1 MSFVSDLRVVLEGRD
16 FRRLFGT
23 RLVSQ
28 FSDGIF
34 QFAVTGF
41 AFFSP
46 EKSTSAAEIATG
58 LAVLFL
64 PYSIL
69 GPFVGVFIDRW
80 SRRQILVIAPLVRG
94 ALLLL
99 TAALLVTGAPDAL
112 FYAAA
117 LAVLGVNRFFLAA
130 LGASLPH
137 VVPAERLLV
146 ANAVTPT
153 SGTVLTFLGAGLGF
167 LLHALFGGDHRG
179 TAVLMVTSGLI
190 FGLSALI
197 ARTMERQ
204 LLGPAYDPGMP
215 QTREALR
222 NVLSGLADGARHL
235 VHHRAAAAALGA
247 MATHRFMY
255 GMCTAMLMML
265 SRYYFADSAENALA
279 AVSLVVATSGVGY
292 FVAILVT
299 PWATERFGIETWIP
313 IMLVSAGLLTFA
325 LCVPFQQWGFAV
337 GGFVLGVAGQSIK
350 ICADTSVQRDVEDAY
365 LGRAFSIYDMLFN
378 GTYVLAAALAATL
391 LPANG
396 RSLTVLVIITAGYV
410 GGAVLY
416 RMITPR
422 RPGGR
427 ASATVA
433 AQQTVKPHSGV

>member
-34 QFAVTGF
+34 QFAVAGF

-46 EKSTSAAEIATG
+46 EKSTSAVGIAAG
-58 LAVLFL
+58 LAVLLL

-69 GPFVGVFIDRW
+69 GPFAGVFIDRW

-99 TAALLVTGAPDAL
+99 AAALVAAGAPDAL
-112 FYAAA
+112 FYTAA

-137 VVPAERLLV
+137 VVPADRLMV

-153 SGTVLTFLGAGLGF
+153 SGTVLTFVGVGAGY
-167 LLHALFGGDHRG
+167 LLRMIFGSDHRG
-179 TAVLMVTSGLI
+179 TAVLLVASGLV

-197 ARTMERQ
+197 ARTMGRE
-204 LLGPAYDPGMP
+204 LLGPAYDPDRP
-215 QTREALR
+215 QARAAVR
-222 NVLSGLADGARHL
+222 HVLSGLADGARHL
-235 VHHRAAAAALGA
+235 ARHRAAAAAMGA
-247 MATHRFMY
+247 MATHRFVY
-255 GMCTAMLMML
+255 GMCTAMLVLL
-265 SRYYFADSAENALA
+265 SRYYFAENAEDALN
-279 AVSLVVATSGVGY
+279 AVSIVVATSGVGY
-292 FVAILVT
+292 ALAILVT
-299 PWATERFGIETWIP
+299 PWATERFGIERWVQA
-313 IMLVSAGLLTFA
+313 MLAGAGVLTFA
-325 LCVPFQQWGFAV
+325 LCAPFQQWGFAA
-337 GGFVLGVAGQSIK
+337 GGFVLGIAGQSIK

-378 GTYVLAAALAATL
+378 GTYVLAAALAAAL
-391 LPANG
+391 LPADG
-396 RSLTVLVIITAGYV
+396 RSLPVLGIITAGYL
-410 GGAVLY
+410 GGAALY
-416 RMITPR
+416 RVVTPH
-422 RPGGR
+422 R
-427 ASATVA
+427 APEPLSSS
-433 AQQTVKPHSGV
+433 PS

>member
-34 QFAVTGF
+34 QFAVAGF

-46 EKSTSAAEIATG
+46 EKSTSAVEIAAG
-58 LAVLFL
+58 LAVLLL

-69 GPFVGVFIDRW
+69 GPFAGVFIDRW

-94 ALLLL
+94 ALLLV
-99 TAALLVTGAPDAL
+99 AAVLVAAGAPDAL

-137 VVPAERLLV
+137 VVPADRLLV

-153 SGTVLTFLGAGLGF
+153 SGTVMTFFGVGLGY
-167 LLHALFGGDHRG
+167 LLRMVFGADHRG
-179 TAVLMVTSGLI
+179 TAVLLVASGLI

-197 ARTMERQ
+197 ARTMGRE
-204 LLGPAYDPGMP
+204 LLGPAYDPDRP
-215 QTREALR
+215 QAREAVR
-222 NVLSGLADGARHL
+222 HVLGGLADGARHV
-235 VHHRAAAAALGA
+235 VHHRAAAAAMGA

-279 AVSLVVATSGVGY
+279 AVTLVVATSGVGY
-292 FVAILVT
+292 FLAILVT
-299 PWATERFGIETWIP
+299 PWATERFGIETWVTT
-313 IMLVSAGLLTFA
+313 MLVTGGVLTFA
-325 LCVPFQQWGFAV
+325 LCAPFQQWGFAV
-337 GGFVLGVAGQSIK
+337 GGFVLGIAGQSIK

-365 LGRAFSIYDMLFN
+365 LGRAFSLYDMLFN

-391 LPANG
+391 LPADG
-396 RSLTVLVIITAGYV
+396 KSMTVLGLITAGYL

-416 RMITPR
+416 RVVTPN
-422 RPGGR
+422 R
-427 ASATVA
+427 ASE
-433 AQQTVKPHSGV
+433 PLPSSPS

>member
-34 QFAVTGF
+34 QFAVAGF

-46 EKSTSAAEIATG
+46 EKSTSAVEIAAG
-58 LAVLFL
+58 LAVLLL

-99 TAALLVTGAPDAL
+99 VAAALVADTPDAV
-112 FYAAA
+112 FYAIA

-137 VVPAERLLV
+137 VVPADRLMV

-153 SGTVLTFLGAGLGF
+153 SGTVVTFLGMGVGY
-167 LLHALFGGDHRG
+167 LLRLVFGADHTG
-179 TAVLMVTSGLI
+179 TAVLLVASGVV

-197 ARTMERQ
+197 ARTMDRQ
-204 LLGPAYDPGMP
+204 LLGPAHDPDRP
-215 QTREALR
+215 QTSEAMR
-222 NVLSGLADGARHL
+222 RVLGDLADGARHL
-235 VHHRAAAAALGA
+235 VHRRSAAAAMGALA
-247 MATHRFMY
+247 AHRFMY
-255 GMCTAMLMML
+255 GMCTAMLVLL
-265 SRYYFADSAENALA
+265 SRYYFADSAEDALNAA
-279 AVSLVVATSGVGY
+279 TLVVATSGVGY
-292 FVAILVT
+292 ALAIVVT
-299 PWATERFGIETWIP
+299 PWATERFGIERWVP
-313 IMLVSAGLLTFA
+313 AMLATAGVLTFA
-325 LCVPFQQWGFAV
+325 FCAPFQQWGFAV
-337 GGFVLGVAGQSIK
+337 AGFVLGITGQSIK

-378 GTYVLAAALAATL
+378 GTYVLAAALAAML

-396 RSLTVLVIITAGYV
+396 RSMAVLGLIVAGYL

-416 RMITPR
+416 RLVAPPR
-422 RPGGR
+422 TAEPLP
-427 ASATVA
+427 S
-433 AQQTVKPHSGV
+433 

>member
-34 QFAVTGF
+34 QFAVVGF

-46 EKSTSAAEIATG
+46 ERSTSAVEVAAG
-58 LAVLFL
+58 LAVLLL

-69 GPFVGVFIDRW
+69 GPFAGVFIDRW
-80 SRRQILVIAPLVRG
+80 SRRQILVVAPLVRG
-94 ALLLL
+94 ALLLT
-99 TAALLVTGAPDAL
+99 TAALVAADAPDAL
-112 FYAAA
+112 FYTAA

-137 VVPAERLLV
+137 VVPADRLLV

-153 SGTVLTFLGAGLGF
+153 SGTVLTFFGVGLGY
-167 LLHALFGGDHRG
+167 LLRTVFGADHRG
-179 TAVLMVTSGLI
+179 TAVLMITSGVV

-197 ARTMERQ
+197 ARTMDRH
-204 LLGPAYDPGMP
+204 LLGPAYDPNRP

-222 NVLSGLADGARHL
+222 HVVSGLTDGARHI
-235 VHHRAAAAALGA
+235 VHHRAAAAAMGA

-255 GMCTAMLMML
+255 GMCTAMLVML

-279 AVSLVVATSGVGY
+279 AASLVAATSGVGY
-292 FVAILVT
+292 FLAILVT
-299 PWATERFGIETWIP
+299 PWATERFTIESWVP
-313 IMLVSAGLLTFA
+313 AMLVTAGVLTFA
-325 LCVPFQQWGFAV
+325 LCAPFQQWGFAV

-378 GTYVLAAALAATL
+378 GTYVLAAALAAAL
-391 LPANG
+391 LPADG
-396 RSLTVLVIITAGYV
+396 RSLPVLGLIAAGYL

-416 RMITPR
+416 RAITPS
-422 RPGGR
+422 R
-427 ASATVA
+427 ANEPLPSS
-433 AQQTVKPHSGV
+433 PS